1 MQKIGIITDSH
12 SGITQKQAEQM
23 GIYVL
28 PMPFYI
34 EDECF
39 YEGRDLTYEQ
49 FMERLKR
56 MDKVSTS
63 QPSPI
68 EVTDI
73 WDRVLED
80 YDEIVYIP
88 ISSGLSGSCAT
99 AKMLA
104 EEDPYKGKVFVV
116 DNGTVSALTHQ
127 SVLDAQELS
136 EQGLSAEQIMNRLEA
151 AKKRKGIYV
160 TVENLQ
166 YLKNGGRVSA
176 STAIVGDLLR
186 VKPVLYFDTGTLDV
200 VAKCRGK
207 KKAKAEMITQVKHL
221 FETEYKKECEEGNM
235 HLLAASSAD
244 AEETAQWVAEIQE
257 AFPGMEVL
265 SDPLACSISCHIGPG
280 ALAIACSKA
289 IPK

>member
-1 MQKIGIITDSH
+1 MHKIGIITDSH

-63 QPSPI
+63 QPSPT
-68 EVTDI
+68 EVTEI

-127 SVLDAQELS
+127 SVLDAQELLG
-136 EQGLSAEQIMNRLEA
+136 QGLSAEQVMKRLEA

-235 HLLAASSAD
+235 HLLAASSAG

-280 ALAIACSKA
+280 GLGIGFSCR
-289 IPK
+289 P

>member
-1 MQKIGIITDSH
+1 MQTIGIITDSH

-68 EVTDI
+68 EVTEI
-73 WDRVLED
+73 WDRVLET

-151 AKKRKGIYV
+151 SKKRKGIYV

-235 HLLAASSAD
+235 HLLAASSAG

-280 ALAIACSKA
+280 GLGIGFSCR
-289 IPK
+289 P

>member
-68 EVTDI
+68 EVTEI

-127 SVLDAQELS
+127 SVLDAQELLG
-136 EQGLSAEQIMNRLEA
+136 QGLSAEQIMNRLEA
-151 AKKRKGIYV
+151 SKKRKGIYV

-207 KKAKAEMITQVKHL
+207 KKAKAEMITQVQHL

-235 HLLAASSAD
+235 HLLAASSAG

-280 ALAIACSKA
+280 GLGIGFSCR
-289 IPK
+289 P

>member
-39 YEGRDLTYEQ
+39 YEGKDLTYEQ

-63 QPSPI
+63 QPSPT
-68 EVTDI
+68 EVTEI

-127 SVLDAQELS
+127 SVLDAQELLG
-136 EQGLSAEQIMNRLEA
+136 QGLSAEQIMNRLEA

-207 KKAKAEMITQVKHL
+207 KKAKAEMITQVKYL

-235 HLLAASSAD
+235 HLLAASSAG

-280 ALAIACSKA
+280 GLGIGFSCR
-289 IPK
+289 P

>member
-1 MQKIGIITDSH
+1 MQTIGIITDSH

-68 EVTDI
+68 EVTEI

-151 AKKRKGIYV
+151 SKKRKGIYV

-235 HLLAASSAD
+235 HLLAASSAG

-280 ALAIACSKA
+280 GLGIGFSCR
-289 IPK
+289 P

>member
-68 EVTDI
+68 EVTEI

-127 SVLDAQELS
+127 SVLDAQELLG
-136 EQGLSAEQIMNRLEA
+136 QGLSAEQIMNRLEA
-151 AKKRKGIYV
+151 SKKRKGIYV

-235 HLLAASSAD
+235 HLLAASSAG

-280 ALAIACSKA
+280 GLGIGFSCR
-289 IPK
+289 P

>member
-68 EVTDI
+68 EVTEI

-127 SVLDAQELS
+127 SVLDAQELLG
-136 EQGLSAEQIMNRLEA
+136 QGLSAEQIMNRLEA

-235 HLLAASSAD
+235 HLLAASSAG

-280 ALAIACSKA
+280 GLGIGFSCR
-289 IPK
+289 P

>member
-39 YEGRDLTYEQ
+39 YEGRNLTYEQ

-68 EVTDI
+68 EVTEI

-104 EEDPYKGKVFVV
+104 EEEPYKGKVFVV
-116 DNGTVSALTHQ
+116 DNGTVSTLTHQ
-127 SVLDAQELS
+127 SVLDAQELIA
-136 EQGLSAEQIMNRLEA
+136 EGLSAEQIMNRLEA
-151 AKKRKGIYV
+151 SKKRKGIYV

-166 YLKNGGRVSA
+166 YLKNGGRVSV

-280 ALAIACSKA
+280 GLGIGFSCR
-289 IPK
+289 P

>member
-1 MQKIGIITDSH
+1 MT
-12 SGITQKQAEQM
+12 E
-23 GIYVL
+23 
-28 PMPFYI
+28 
-34 EDECF
+34 
-39 YEGRDLTYEQ
+39 
-49 FMERLKR
+49 
-56 MDKVSTS
+56 
-63 QPSPI
+63 
-68 EVTDI
+68 I

-104 EEDPYKGKVFVV
+104 EEEPYKGKVFVV
-116 DNGTVSALTHQ
+116 DNGTVSTLTHQ
-127 SVLDAQELS
+127 SVLDAQELIA
-136 EQGLSAEQIMNRLEA
+136 EGLSAEQIMNRLEA
-151 AKKRKGIYV
+151 SKKRKGIYV

-235 HLLAASSAD
+235 HLLAASSAG

-280 ALAIACSKA
+280 GLGIGFSCR
-289 IPK
+289 P

>member
-1 MQKIGIITDSH
+1 MHKIGIITDSH

-63 QPSPI
+63 QPSPT
-68 EVTDI
+68 EVTEI

-127 SVLDAQELS
+127 SVLDAQELLG
-136 EQGLSAEQIMNRLEA
+136 QGLSAEQIMNRLEA

-235 HLLAASSAD
+235 HLLAASSAG

-280 ALAIACSKA
+280 GLGIGFSCR
-289 IPK
+289 P

>member
-68 EVTDI
+68 EVTEI

-151 AKKRKGIYV
+151 SKKRKGIYV

-280 ALAIACSKA
+280 GLGIGFSCR
-289 IPK
+289 P

>member
-39 YEGRDLTYEQ
+39 YEGKDLTYEQ

-63 QPSPI
+63 QPSPT
-68 EVTDI
+68 EVTEI

-127 SVLDAQELS
+127 SVLDAQELLG
-136 EQGLSAEQIMNRLEA
+136 QGLSAEQIMNRLEA

-235 HLLAASSAD
+235 HLLAASSAG

-280 ALAIACSKA
+280 GLGIGFSCR
-289 IPK
+289 P

>member
-1 MQKIGIITDSH
+1 
-12 SGITQKQAEQM
+12 
-23 GIYVL
+23 
-28 PMPFYI
+28 
-34 EDECF
+34 
-39 YEGRDLTYEQ
+39 
-49 FMERLKR
+49 

-63 QPSPI
+63 QPSPA
-68 EVTDI
+68 EVTEI
-73 WDRVLED
+73 WDQVLEES
-80 YDEIVYIP
+80 DEIVYIP

-104 EEDPYKGKVFVV
+104 EEEPYKGKVFVV
-116 DNGTVSALTHQ
+116 DNGTVSTLTHQ
-127 SVLDAQELS
+127 SVLDAQELV
-136 EQGLSAEQIMNRLEA
+136 EQGLSAKEIMERLEN
-151 AKKRKGIYV
+151 AKKRKGIFV
-160 TVENLQ
+160 TVDNLQ
-166 YLKNGGRVSA
+166 YLKNGGRISA

-280 ALAIACSKA
+280 GLGIGFSCR
-289 IPK
+289 P

>member
-1 MQKIGIITDSH
+1 MHKIGIVTDSH
-12 SGITQKQAEQM
+12 SGITQEQASQM

-34 EDECF
+34 GEKCF
-39 YEGRDLTYEQ
+39 YEGKDITYDQ

-63 QPSPI
+63 QPSPV
-68 EVTDI
+68 EVTEI
-73 WDRVLED
+73 WNRVLKEC
-80 YDEIVYIP
+80 DELVYIP

-104 EEDPYKGKVFVV
+104 EEESYKGKVFVV
-116 DNGTVSALTHQ
+116 DNGTVSTLTHRAI
-127 SVLDAQELS
+127 LDAQELV
-136 EQGLSAEQIMNRLEA
+136 EQGLSAKEIMQRLEA
-151 AKKRKGIYV
+151 SKMRKAIFV
-160 TVENLQ
+160 TVDNLQ
-166 YLKNGGRVSA
+166 YLKNGGRVSS
-176 STAIVGDLLR
+176 STAMVGDLLH
-186 VKPVLYFDTGTLDV
+186 VKPVFYFDTGSLDV

-207 KKAKAEMITQVKHL
+207 KKAKAEMIARVKHL

-244 AEETAQWVAEIQE
+244 AEETAQWVEEIHT

-265 SDPLACSISCHIGPG
+265 SDPLACAISCHIGPG
-280 ALAIACSKA
+280 GLGIGFSCR
-289 IPK
+289 P

>member
-63 QPSPI
+63 QPSPT
-68 EVTDI
+68 EVTEI

-127 SVLDAQELS
+127 SVLDAQELLG
-136 EQGLSAEQIMNRLEA
+136 QGLSAEQIMNRLEA

-235 HLLAASSAD
+235 NLLAASSAD
-244 AEETAQWVAEIQE
+244 AEEMAQWVAEIQE

-280 ALAIACSKA
+280 GLGIGFSCR
-289 IPK
+289 P

>member
-68 EVTDI
+68 EVTEI

-127 SVLDAQELS
+127 SVLDAQELLG
-136 EQGLSAEQIMNRLEA
+136 QGLSAEQIMNRLEA

-280 ALAIACSKA
+280 GLGIGFSCR
-289 IPK
+289 P

>member
-39 YEGRDLTYEQ
+39 YEGKDLTYEQ

-63 QPSPI
+63 QPSPT
-68 EVTDI
+68 EVTEI

-127 SVLDAQELS
+127 SVLDAQELLG
-136 EQGLSAEQIMNRLEA
+136 QGLSAEQIMNRLEA

-280 ALAIACSKA
+280 GLGIGFSCR
-289 IPK
+289 P

>member
-63 QPSPI
+63 QPSPT
-68 EVTDI
+68 EVTEI

-221 FETEYKKECEEGNM
+221 FETEYKKECEEGKM
-235 HLLAASSAD
+235 HLLAASSAG

-280 ALAIACSKA
+280 GLGIGFSCR
-289 IPK
+289 P

>member
-39 YEGRDLTYEQ
+39 YEGRNLTYEQ

-68 EVTDI
+68 EVTEI

-104 EEDPYKGKVFVV
+104 EEEPYKGKVFVV
-116 DNGTVSALTHQ
+116 DNGTVSTLTHQ
-127 SVLDAQELS
+127 SVLDAQELIA
-136 EQGLSAEQIMNRLEA
+136 EGLSAEQIMNRLEA
-151 AKKRKGIYV
+151 SKKRKGIYV

-235 HLLAASSAD
+235 HLLAASSAG

-280 ALAIACSKA
+280 GLGIGFSCR
-289 IPK
+289 P

>member
-1 MQKIGIITDSH
+1 MQTIGIITDSH

-68 EVTDI
+68 EVTEI
-73 WDRVLED
+73 WDRVLET

-151 AKKRKGIYV
+151 SKKRKGIYV

-221 FETEYKKECEEGNM
+221 FETEYKNECEEGNM

-280 ALAIACSKA
+280 GLGIGFSCR
-289 IPK
+289 P

>member
-39 YEGRDLTYEQ
+39 YEGRNLTYEQ

-68 EVTDI
+68 EVTEI

-116 DNGTVSALTHQ
+116 DNGTVSTLTHQ
-127 SVLDAQELS
+127 SVLDAQELIA
-136 EQGLSAEQIMNRLEA
+136 EGLSAEQIMNRLEA
-151 AKKRKGIYV
+151 SKKRKGIYV

-280 ALAIACSKA
+280 GLGIGFSCR
-289 IPK
+289 P

>member
-39 YEGRDLTYEQ
+39 YEGRNLTYEQ

-68 EVTDI
+68 EVTEI

-104 EEDPYKGKVFVV
+104 EEEPYKGKVFVV
-116 DNGTVSALTHQ
+116 DNGTVSTLTHQ
-127 SVLDAQELS
+127 SVLDAQELIA
-136 EQGLSAEQIMNRLEA
+136 EGLSAEQIMNRLETS
-151 AKKRKGIYV
+151 KKRKGIYV

-280 ALAIACSKA
+280 GLGIGFSCR
-289 IPK
+289 P

>member
-39 YEGRDLTYEQ
+39 YEGRNLTYEQ

-68 EVTDI
+68 EVTEI

-104 EEDPYKGKVFVV
+104 EEEPYKGKVFVV
-116 DNGTVSALTHQ
+116 DNGTVSTLTHQ
-127 SVLDAQELS
+127 SVLDAQELIA
-136 EQGLSAEQIMNRLEA
+136 EGLSAEQIMNRLEA
-151 AKKRKGIYV
+151 SKKRKGIYV

-280 ALAIACSKA
+280 GLGIGFSCR
-289 IPK
+289 P

>member
-39 YEGRDLTYEQ
+39 YEGKDLTYEQ

-63 QPSPI
+63 QPSPT
-68 EVTDI
+68 EVTEI

-127 SVLDAQELS
+127 SVLDAQELLG
-136 EQGLSAEQIMNRLEA
+136 QGLSAEQIMNRLEA

-200 VAKCRGK
+200 IAKCRGK

-235 HLLAASSAD
+235 HLLAASSAG

-280 ALAIACSKA
+280 GLGIGFSCR
-289 IPK
+289 P

>member
-63 QPSPI
+63 QPSPT
-68 EVTDI
+68 EVTEI

-151 AKKRKGIYV
+151 SKKRKGIYV
-160 TVENLQ
+160 TVEHLQ

-235 HLLAASSAD
+235 HLLAASSAG

-280 ALAIACSKA
+280 GLGIGFSCR
-289 IPK
+289 P

>member
-68 EVTDI
+68 EVTEI

-104 EEDPYKGKVFVV
+104 EEEPYKGKVFVV
-116 DNGTVSALTHQ
+116 DNGTVSTLTHQ
-127 SVLDAQELS
+127 SVLDAQELIA
-136 EQGLSAEQIMNRLEA
+136 EGLSAEQIMNRLEA
-151 AKKRKGIYV
+151 SKKRKGIYV

-235 HLLAASSAD
+235 HLLAASSAG

-280 ALAIACSKA
+280 GLGIGFSCR
-289 IPK
+289 P

>member
-1 MQKIGIITDSH
+1 MQTIGIITDSH

-68 EVTDI
+68 EVTEI

-151 AKKRKGIYV
+151 SKKRKGIYV

-166 YLKNGGRVSA
+166 YLKNGGRVSV

-221 FETEYKKECEEGNM
+221 FETEYKKECEEENM

-280 ALAIACSKA
+280 GLGIGFSCR
-289 IPK
+289 P

>member
-1 MQKIGIITDSH
+1 MHKVGIITDSH

-34 EDECF
+34 EEECF

-63 QPSPI
+63 QPSPT
-68 EVTDI
+68 EVTEI

-127 SVLDAQELS
+127 SVLDAQELLG
-136 EQGLSAEQIMNRLEA
+136 QGLSAEQIMNRLEA
-151 AKKRKGIYV
+151 SKKRKGIYV

-280 ALAIACSKA
+280 GLGIGFSCR
-289 IPK
+289 P

>member
-63 QPSPI
+63 QPSPT
-68 EVTDI
+68 EVTEI

-127 SVLDAQELS
+127 SVLDAQELLG
-136 EQGLSAEQIMNRLEA
+136 QGLSAEQIMNRLEA

-235 HLLAASSAD
+235 HLLAASSANV
-244 AEETAQWVAEIQE
+244 EETAQWVAEIQE

-280 ALAIACSKA
+280 GLGIGFSCR
-289 IPK
+289 P

>member
-12 SGITQKQAEQM
+12 SGLTQKQAEQM

-68 EVTDI
+68 EVTEI

-151 AKKRKGIYV
+151 SKKRKGIYV

-235 HLLAASSAD
+235 HLLAASSAG

-280 ALAIACSKA
+280 GLGIGFSCR
-289 IPK
+289 P

>member
-68 EVTDI
+68 EVTEI

-116 DNGTVSALTHQ
+116 DNGTVSALTHR
-127 SVLDAQELS
+127 SVLDAQELLG
-136 EQGLSAEQIMNRLEA
+136 QGLSAEQIMNRLEA
-151 AKKRKGIYV
+151 SKKRKGIYV

-207 KKAKAEMITQVKHL
+207 KKAKAEMITQVKYL

-280 ALAIACSKA
+280 GLGIGFSCR
-289 IPK
+289 P

>member
-68 EVTDI
+68 EVTEI

-151 AKKRKGIYV
+151 SKKRKGIYV

-235 HLLAASSAD
+235 HLLAASSAG

-280 ALAIACSKA
+280 GLGIGFSCR
-289 IPK
+289 P

>member
-39 YEGRDLTYEQ
+39 YEGKDLTYEQ

-63 QPSPI
+63 QPSPT
-68 EVTDI
+68 EVTEI

-151 AKKRKGIYV
+151 SKKRKGIYV

-235 HLLAASSAD
+235 HLLAASSAG

-280 ALAIACSKA
+280 GLGIGFSCR
-289 IPK
+289 P

>member
-1 MQKIGIITDSH
+1 MHKIGIVTDSH
-12 SGITQKQAEQM
+12 SGITQEQAVQM
-23 GIYVL
+23 GIHVL

-68 EVTDI
+68 EVTEI

-116 DNGTVSALTHQ
+116 DNGTVSALTHR
-127 SVLDAQELS
+127 SVLDAQELLG
-136 EQGLSAEQIMNRLEA
+136 QGLSAEQIMNRLEA
-151 AKKRKGIYV
+151 SKKRKGIYV

-166 YLKNGGRVSA
+166 YLKNGGRISA
-176 STAIVGDLLR
+176 STAIVGDLLH

-235 HLLAASSAD
+235 HLLAASSAG

-280 ALAIACSKA
+280 GLGIGFSCR
-289 IPK
+289 P

>member
-12 SGITQKQAEQM
+12 SGITQKQAAQM

-63 QPSPI
+63 QPSPA
-68 EVTDI
+68 EVTEI
-73 WDRVLED
+73 WNQVLEES
-80 YDEIVYIP
+80 DEIVYIP

-104 EEDPYKGKVFVV
+104 EEEPYKGKVFVV
-116 DNGTVSALTHQ
+116 DNGTVSTLTHQ
-127 SVLDAQELS
+127 SVLDAQELIA
-136 EQGLSAEQIMNRLEA
+136 EGLSAEQIMNRLEA
-151 AKKRKGIYV
+151 SKKRKGIYV

-235 HLLAASSAD
+235 HLLAASSAG

-280 ALAIACSKA
+280 GLGIGFSCR
-289 IPK
+289 P

>member
-1 MQKIGIITDSH
+1 MHKIGIITDSH

-39 YEGRDLTYEQ
+39 YEGKDLTYEQ

-63 QPSPI
+63 QPSPT
-68 EVTDI
+68 EVTEI

-127 SVLDAQELS
+127 SVLDAQELLG
-136 EQGLSAEQIMNRLEA
+136 QGLSAEQIMNRLEA

-160 TVENLQ
+160 TVYNLQ

-235 HLLAASSAD
+235 HLLAASSAG

-280 ALAIACSKA
+280 GLGIGFSCR
-289 IPK
+289 P

>member
-280 ALAIACSKA
+280 GLGIGFSCR
-289 IPK
+289 P

>member
-1 MQKIGIITDSH
+1 MQTIGIITDSH

-68 EVTDI
+68 EVTEI
-73 WDRVLED
+73 WDRVLET

-151 AKKRKGIYV
+151 SKKRKGIYV

-280 ALAIACSKA
+280 GLGIGFSCR
-289 IPK
+289 P